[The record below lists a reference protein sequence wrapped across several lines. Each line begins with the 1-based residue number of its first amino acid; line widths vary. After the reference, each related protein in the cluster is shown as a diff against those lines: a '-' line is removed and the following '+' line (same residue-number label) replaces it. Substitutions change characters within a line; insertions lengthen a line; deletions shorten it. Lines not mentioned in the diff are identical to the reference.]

1 MNKKGILW
9 WVLFVAIIILVPFLI
24 GIGLNCFNLNFIA
37 GTNEAWLGF
46 WGGYLGAIVSIIG
59 ALFLFREQT
68 KKDKKEID
76 RTLKEQTKL
85 TATFAYYEYLLTE
98 NKLLQDIIQE
108 IATDMFQYN
117 KLAIEILNHPSTP
130 NTERKSSMN
139 QINSN
144 LIINFNKIKAI
155 TSVVH
160 GKRMNDLHCLL
171 FACYQEWHTKLT
183 EGDIPTE
190 KELNTEHK
198 RITRITNKMR
208 TKLVN
213 ESLDIV
219 TKMKE
224 KMD

>member
-1 MNKKGILW
+1 
-9 WVLFVAIIILVPFLI
+9 
-24 GIGLNCFNLNFIA
+24 
-37 GTNEAWLGF
+37 
-46 WGGYLGAIVSIIG
+46 
-59 ALFLFREQT
+59 
-68 KKDKKEID
+68 
-76 RTLKEQTKL
+76 
-85 TATFAYYEYLLTE
+85 
-98 NKLLQDIIQE
+98 
-108 IATDMFQYN
+108 
-117 KLAIEILNHPSTP
+117 
-130 NTERKSSMN
+130 
-139 QINSN
+139 
-144 LIINFNKIKAI
+144 
-155 TSVVH
+155 
-160 GKRMNDLHCLL
+160 MNDLHCLL